1 MNRKK
6 KFYVYKDFDNLKH
19 IAFTDGS
26 AVIYHDDGS
35 MTIIESQPPY
45 KMSNLFYKF
54 DDFRI
59 ALN

>member
-6 KFYVYKDFDNLKH
+6 KFYVYKDFDKPKH

-26 AVIYHDDGS
+26 AIIYDDGS
-35 MTIIESQPPY
+35 VIIIESQTPY

-54 DDFRI
+54 DDFNI
-59 ALN
+59 ASN